1 MRRRRPLLE
10 LKVVEIKGYSKK
22 DGATSLRV
30 SDNHGL
36 VEVTAP
42 DLKRCALHPCRA
54 EPRVRKRCGPLS
66 TETQTDVTAAPH
78 RCVSTAAS
86 ALCGGAE
93 GVGRALQLPEVRRR
107 PRAALPRE

>member
-1 MRRRRPLLE
+1 MRRRRPPLE

-66 TETQTDVTAAPH
+66 TVTQPTSPL
-78 RCVSTAAS
+78 RRTAAS
-86 ALCGGAE
+86 ARLCVALDGAE

>member
-1 MRRRRPLLE
+1 MPPESLVKSLLASPRLCDGDRTTAPWTGLSRAASAPGLGSPRRLIMRRRRPLLE

-54 EPRVRKRCGPLS
+54 EPRVRKR
-66 TETQTDVTAAPH
+66 
-78 RCVSTAAS
+78 
-86 ALCGGAE
+86 
-93 GVGRALQLPEVRRR
+93 
-107 PRAALPRE
+107 